1 MKSVKTL
8 ATVAASKSSN
18 LGSIALEN
26 VSKMFSKAIALD
38 GINLKI
44 EPGEFVALVG
54 RSGSGKSTLLRTLTH
69 LIKPDSGQVRVNGE
83 IVGTLNEK
91 QLRDLR
97 TRTGF
102 IFQHFGLVPS
112 ASALENV
119 LMGSLGTLR
128 LPRLGS
134 LSYPKD
140 LRAKAIELLSQV
152 GLSDQLSKRAEEL
165 SGGQMQRVAIA
176 RSLMLNPSILLADEP
191 ISSLDPANSAEV
203 MNLLTEVNSK
213 GVTVLVSLHQVE
225 YALDYSSRIVALKNG
240 SVIFDKPTKSLSK
253 TEILDIYDDIDA

>member
-1 MKSVKTL
+1 M
-8 ATVAASKSSN
+8 ATVAASNS
-18 LGSIALEN
+18 LDVGRIDLEN
-26 VSKMFSKAIALD
+26 VSKTFSKTIALEN
-38 GINLKI
+38 INI
-44 EPGEFVALVG
+44 TIQPGEFVALVG

-69 LIKPDSGQVRVNGE
+69 IIKPDSGFVKVNGE
-83 IVGTLNEK
+83 TVSSLNDK
-91 QLRDLR
+91 QLRFLR

-102 IFQHFGLVPS
+102 IFQNFGLVPS

-119 LMGSLGTLR
+119 LMGALGTLK

-140 LRAKAIELLSQV
+140 LRAKAVDLLQQV
-152 GLSDQLSKRAEEL
+152 GMVEHLSKRADEL

-176 RSLMLNPSILLADEP
+176 RSLMLDPSVLLADEP

-203 MNLLTEVNSK
+203 MKLLTSVNSQ

-225 YALDYSSRIVALKNG
+225 YALEYSSRIIALKSG
-240 SVIFDKPTKSLSK
+240 SIFFDKPTKSLSK
-253 TEILDIYDDIDA
+253 TEILDIYEDINA